1 MTILDLATKRKTARK
16 FKSTPIKDEAIEYI
30 LETARQAPSGS
41 NRQPWRFI
49 IVKSPEMKKRIRES
63 AEAGERGFYENLS
76 PERKVWYNEK
86 GLSPSKTNLTEAP
99 VLIVVVGD
107 TSAPNYKPSLWV
119 SIAYMALAIEER
131 GLATVTYTP
140 SDPKLVSE
148 TLGVPD
154 GFMVESIL
162 PVGFSDDS
170 KDKEPRMAISEIT
183 FREGWGNRF

>member
-1 MTILDLATKRKTARK
+1 
-16 FKSTPIKDEAIEYI
+16 
-30 LETARQAPSGS
+30 
-41 NRQPWRFI
+41 
-49 IVKSPEMKKRIRES
+49 
-63 AEAGERGFYENLS
+63 
-76 PERKVWYNEK
+76 
-86 GLSPSKTNLTEAP
+86 
-99 VLIVVVGD
+99 LIVVVGD

-170 KDKEPRMAISEIT
+170 KDKEPRMAVSEIT

>member
-16 FKSTPIKDEAIEYI
+16 FKPTLIKDEDIEYI

-86 GLSPSKTNLTEAP
+86 GLSPSKSNLTEAP

-140 SDPKLVSE
+140 SDPNLVSE

-162 PVGFSDDS
+162 PVGFSYDS